1 LSLSIT
7 SEEAEDVSLS
17 ISNNVMKMVSK
28 SCSGRPTTRDY
39 YNSVEIDL
47 SESRLLKHM
56 IQIGYIVGI
65 YCHSDVVVGMEWRFG
80 EIKRATG
87 PIQRST
93 DDFIIVVMSGASC
106 HPSTVL
112 P

>member
-1 LSLSIT
+1 
-7 SEEAEDVSLS
+7 
-17 ISNNVMKMVSK
+17 MKMVSK

-65 YCHSDVVVGMEWRFG
+65 YCQSDVVVGMEWRFG
-80 EIKRATG
+80 DIKGATG
-87 PIQRST
+87 PIRRST
-93 DDFIIVVMSGASC
+93 DDFFHHSDVRRWLLSKYSITMNKLTGDE
-106 HPSTVL
+106 
-112 P
+112 